1 MRMIIAMK
9 TESPYFDKYQVLIE
23 KYTDVGLD
31 AEESVDLV
39 QHLLD
44 TDLINSHPEF
54 ELLSQYYLLEGLCY
68 EVGVSS

>member
-1 MRMIIAMK
+1 MK
-9 TESPYFDKYQVLIE
+9 SESPYFDKYQVLIE

-31 AEESVDLV
+31 TEESIDLV

-44 TDLINSHPEF
+44 TDLVNSYPEF
-54 ELLSQYYLLEGLCY
+54 ELLCQYYVLEGLCY

>member
-1 MRMIIAMK
+1 MK
-9 TESPYFDKYQVLIE
+9 TDSSYFDKYEVLID
-23 KYTDVGLD
+23 KYIDVGLD
-31 AEESVDLV
+31 AEEIVDLV

-54 ELLSQYYLLEGLCY
+54 ELLSQYYILEGLCY